1 MTHPLT
7 PALIGAAALAGYL
20 IGLLLRRNL
29 NQLRY
34 RQGTET
40 DQPAPGPRRWVPWVT
55 AATIATLATTALY
68 GTHPWYALPLL
79 PLAAAGPWLAAV
91 DLDVYRLPNR
101 ITAPVAAATALTVA
115 VAALATR
122 SWPVAILSLFGGILA
137 AVVFL
142 TSNLLTRGGIGMGDT
157 KLATI
162 VGLAIGPAGLMPVA
176 AALIAGSFTAIIWAK
191 TTRHTGPVA
200 YGPWL
205 LAGAWLSMAVVAVTV

>member
-20 IGLLLRRNL
+20 IGILLRRNL

-68 GTHPWYALPLL
+68 SPHPWYALPLL
-79 PLAAAGPWLAAV
+79 PLAIAGPWLAAV
-91 DLDVYRLPNR
+91 DHDVYRLPNR
-101 ITAPVAAATALTVA
+101 ITAPVAAATALA
-115 VAALATR
+115 IAAAALATH

-162 VGLAIGPAGLMPVA
+162 IGLAIGPAGLMPVA

-191 TTRHTGPVA
+191 ATRHTGPVA

-205 LAGAWLSMAVVAVTV
+205 LIGAGAGLLLALLG

>member
-7 PALIGAAALAGYL
+7 PALIGSAALAGYL

-34 RQGTET
+34 RQGAET

-79 PLAAAGPWLAAV
+79 PLATAGPWLAAV

-101 ITAPVAAATALTVA
+101 ITAPLAAATTLAVA
-115 VAALATR
+115 AAALATR
-122 SWPVAILSLFGGILA
+122 NWPIAILSLLGGILA
-137 AVVFL
+137 AAVFL
-142 TSNLLTRGGIGMGDT
+142 TTNLLTRGGIGMGDT

-162 VGLAIGPAGLMPVA
+162 IGLAIGPAGLIPVA
-176 AALIAGSFTAIIWAK
+176 AALIAGSFTALIWAK
-191 TTRHTGPVA
+191 ATRHTGPVA

-205 LAGAWLSMAVVAVTV
+205 LVGAWIGLFAGVFR